1 MQKPSFNH
9 LGKAMAPDELP
20 NGNIGD
26 WSELYTLAYLL
37 VNGGAYGADENQDPL
52 ESLYYKVLQVII
64 SSSESE
70 PFLRYEIDQDNVI
83 VYADNVEVKSIL
95 RTDIH
100 RQMVDFFKELTNG
113 EHSRHFTL
121 VSGKKLLDIL
131 KKKTIKASSAETES
145 DLELVIEDNQTKIQS
160 PAVGFSIKSQLGS
173 ASTLLNASGATNL
186 IYKVTSKSQQMGKAF
201 PEFEHGKHRKNLQAL
216 YRAGFKLD
224 FVGFQ
229 SETFS
234 RNLQLLDSNMGD
246 YIGKLLL
253 SYYSTENIRFSD
265 VVNANYPIDEP
276 ASRQP
281 VFKIKEFLGA
291 ISMGMRPATEWDGDT
306 TKFKGII
313 LVKNDGDVVFYYL
326 YNRKSFEEY
335 LYNNVRFDRPD
346 TSRHQY
352 GAIYEENGEHFL
364 KLNLQV
370 RFVR

>member
-1 MQKPSFNH
+1 
-9 LGKAMAPDELP
+9 LGKAMAPNELP

-37 VNGGAYGADENQDPL
+37 VNGGAYGADENQDRL
-52 ESLYYKVLQVII
+52 ESLYYKVLQVLIAA
-64 SSSESE
+64 SESE
-70 PFLRYEIDQDNVI
+70 PFLKYEINQNRVI
-83 VYADNVEVKSIL
+83 VYANNVEIESIS
-95 RTDIH
+95 RSDIDK
-100 RQMVDFFKELTNG
+100 QMVVFFRELTNG

-121 VSGKKLLDIL
+121 ESGKDLLDIL
-131 KKKTIKASSAETES
+131 KKKSIKASSAETES

-173 ASTLLNASGATNL
+173 ASTLLNASGSTNL
-186 IYKVTSKSQQMGKAF
+186 IYKITPKSQHMEKPF

-216 YRAGFKLD
+216 YQAGFALD

-229 SETFS
+229 SETFA

-253 SYYSTENIRFSD
+253 SYYSTEHIKFSD
-265 VVNANYPIDEP
+265 VVNAAYPIDEP
-276 ASRQP
+276 TSRQP
-281 VFKIKEFLGA
+281 IFKIKEFLGA